1 MEGMG
6 DLLAGDQIAGARP
19 YQEDAY
25 RIVAFREGNGE
36 DACDA
41 LMVIADGM
49 GGHRGGAKASGVAVA
64 AFVEHFAQIRGNMP
78 DRLRGAL
85 EASNMAV
92 GEVAS
97 EDPGLAGMGCTLI
110 ACAVSSNECDWI
122 SVGDSLLWNLDGD
135 GLRRLNADHSMR
147 PLLEKL
153 VAAGRMTPEELE
165 EDHSVGHLRSAVMGE
180 ELTLIDVGNGPCRLS
195 PGDCIIL
202 ASDGLLTLQ
211 EGEIA
216 DVCDESAT
224 ASEAVATLLQC
235 VEQTRQERQDNA
247 TVIVYRHVRSRSI
260 RTRIQE
266 FEAPTKRLRPARRR
280 E

>member
-1 MEGMG
+1 MEGLG

-25 RIVAFREGNGE
+25 RLVAFRERNDE
-36 DACDA
+36 ACDA

-64 AFVEHFAQIRGNMP
+64 AFVEQFARIRGKMP
-78 DRLRGAL
+78 DRLGGAL
-85 EASNMAV
+85 EAANTAV
-92 GEVAS
+92 GQAAS
-97 EDPGLAGMGCTLI
+97 ETPGLTGMGCTLL

-122 SVGDSLLWNLDGD
+122 SVGDSLLWSLDGD

-153 VAAGRMTPEELE
+153 VAAGRMTPEELAQ
-165 EDHSVGHLRSAVMGE
+165 DHSVGHLRSAVMGE
-180 ELTLIDVGNGPCRLS
+180 ELTLIDVGSAPCHLR
-195 PGDCIIL
+195 PGDSIVL

-211 EGEIA
+211 EREVA
-216 DVCDESAT
+216 DVCDESTT
-224 ASEAVATLLQC
+224 ASDAVANLLRR
-235 VEQTRQERQDNA
+235 VEQASREGQDNA

-260 RTRIQE
+260 RMRVQE
-266 FEAPTKRLRPARRR
+266 FEAPTKRLRPSRRR
-280 E
+280 G